1 MYIGLFYHVYR
12 SLLPCR
18 QEKKDAQSIGLFYHA
33 HRSFLPCRYGR
44 KFEESNAQKKTDA
57 QSMGSDPNVG
67 SIPGKRDLY
76 IQ

>member
-1 MYIGLFYHVYR
+1 MH
-12 SLLPCR
+12 
-18 QEKKDAQSIGLFYHA
+18 IGLFYHA
-33 HRSFLPCRYGR
+33 DMDAN
-44 KFEESNAQKKTDA
+44 FEESDAQKKTDA